1 MHKNTYLAWLA
12 SVFAPELM
20 LLLSIMLMSP
30 GTATHLQHSE
40 QGQIAHSNI
49 PSTDIIHKG
58 LPFLYYYLELSH
70 RPTYIYLY
78 F

>member
-1 MHKNTYLAWLA
+1 MTQTVTGPKVCDDAQNTYLTWLA

-20 LLLSIMLMSP
+20 LWLSIMLMSP

-49 PSTDIIHKG
+49 PSTDTIK
-58 LPFLYYYLELSH
+58 
-70 RPTYIYLY
+70 
-78 F
+78 

>member
-1 MHKNTYLAWLA
+1 MLKRHAIWLLT

-30 GTATHLQHSE
+30 CTATHLQHSLTV

-49 PSTDIIHKG
+49 PSTDITKK
-58 LPFLYYYLELSH
+58 
-70 RPTYIYLY
+70 
-78 F
+78 